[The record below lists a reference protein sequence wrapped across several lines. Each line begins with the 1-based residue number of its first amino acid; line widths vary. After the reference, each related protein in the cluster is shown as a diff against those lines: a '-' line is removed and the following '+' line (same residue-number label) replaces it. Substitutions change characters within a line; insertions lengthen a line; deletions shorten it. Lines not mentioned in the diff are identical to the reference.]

1 MRRLLIFVKEP
12 VPGQV
17 KTRLAAEIG
26 ADAACQVYRRSV
38 ERTLERLSVLREEIT
53 FCVEPVDA
61 TDRIR
66 AWLGS
71 WWPVLPQ
78 RGATLG
84 ERLADATNKTFTAGA
99 DRIVVIGTDSPW
111 LDDVLVE
118 QAFSA
123 MEQADLVLGPA
134 VDGGYYLVGLAKP
147 APGLFRGIA
156 WSTSQVLNQTLA
168 NARALGV
175 TMSLLP
181 EGYDIDRL
189 TDLQRWMEEDPHH
202 GITVPLSTKRG
213 DNPKNEEDRSCLN
226 STSRRYSIHQH

>member
-1 MRRLLIFVKEP
+1 MRQLLIFVKEP
-12 VPGQV
+12 ISGQV
-17 KTRLAAEIG
+17 KTRLAVEIG
-26 ADAACQVYRRSV
+26 ADAACAVYRRCV

-53 FCVEPVDA
+53 LCVEPAEA
-61 TDRIR
+61 TGRVQ

-71 WWPVLPQ
+71 AWPVQPQ

-84 ERLADATNKTFTAGA
+84 ERLADATNRTFTEGMR
-99 DRIVVIGTDSPW
+99 RIVIIGTDSPW
-111 LDDVLVE
+111 INHVHIE
-118 QAFSA
+118 EAFSA

-156 WSTSQVLNQTLA
+156 WSTSQVLNQTLT
-168 NARALGV
+168 NARTLGV

-189 TDLQRWMEEDPHH
+189 TDLQRWMQEDPHH
-202 GITVPLSTKRG
+202 GITVQT
-213 DNPKNEEDRSCLN
+213 
-226 STSRRYSIHQH
+226 RRMAHA